1 MKKKEVIM
9 LDKYI
14 NTKNYRSLD
23 QKQAVKTRIMNALS
37 RAGWPLDAVGFI
49 AKFEAEKG
57 ELTKIEG
64 IGPVYEAILVDS
76 ANAIYKDLK
85 KKKPAKKEKTKEK
98 PVTKTKKK

>member
-9 LDKYI
+9 LEKYI
-14 NTKNYRSLD
+14 NVAKMYRSFD
-23 QKQAVKTRIMNALS
+23 QQQAAKTRMLNALG
-37 RAGWPLDAVGFI
+37 RAGWPLDAAGFI

-64 IGPVYEAILVDS
+64 IGPVYEAILVDA

-85 KKKPAKKEKTKEK
+85 KTKKTKAKDKQE
-98 PVTKTKKK
+98 TKNKKK